1 MKTEVYSW
9 RISPD
14 LKTDLETEARR
25 ENLSLSA
32 LLDRLACEWLAER
45 RAQSGTDE
53 AVQARLHRAA
63 EKLFGAIRGGLSA
76 SIRATRTQWINPG
89 SCGRKAFATPGAS
102 FCHG

>member
-14 LKTDLETEARR
+14 LKTDLEAEARR
-25 ENLSLSA
+25 ENLSVSA

-63 EKLFGAIRGGLSA
+63 EKWFGAIRGGGAARPESV
-76 SIRATRTQWINPG
+76 RTLVRERLKRRHER
-89 SCGRKAFATPGAS
+89 SRS
-102 FCHG
+102 H

>member
-14 LKTDLETEARR
+14 LKTDLEAEARR
-25 ENLSLSA
+25 ENLSVSA

-45 RAQSGTDE
+45 RSQSGTVD

-63 EKLFGAIRGGLSA
+63 EKWFGAIRGGGTARSE
-76 SIRATRTQWINPG
+76 SVRTLVRERLKRRHER
-89 SCGRKAFATPGAS
+89 SRS
-102 FCHG
+102 H